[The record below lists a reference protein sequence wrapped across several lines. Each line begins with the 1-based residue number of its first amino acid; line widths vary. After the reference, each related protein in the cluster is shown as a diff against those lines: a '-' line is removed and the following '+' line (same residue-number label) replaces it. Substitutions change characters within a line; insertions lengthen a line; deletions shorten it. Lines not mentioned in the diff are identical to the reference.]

1 VAGWLLLGLLM
12 VPGTARGLD
21 YVMKVLPSEVGLP
34 VWVDGEAVGSTS
46 DKGLVL
52 VRAEPGHH
60 TVEIDFGGMRV
71 SETAVFDPEL
81 NYLVID
87 ARGSLPPLDLPPPE
101 PTEATE
107 PTEGIGRGRQEARSE
122 EQRIDYLVETGV
134 AGAAVYVDG
143 DREATTDEA
152 GRARIELIRGQ
163 KHRVEITKPGY
174 RDFVVE
180 TVGRE
185 IGNYIE
191 AEFVPRQE
199 SSNGTEI
206 SSMEPEPDTTWTGAE
221 GGAAVDSRSEP
232 RRGAPPGWLY
242 GALVTGILSLVG
254 VLGLVARRGRRSDA
268 AQLAPAYTPGADGGV
283 AGSVAGSD
291 PEAGPRMP
299 HIGDG
304 YRVTELLKRGGQ
316 AEIFL
321 AESLTAD
328 GVRYAVKM
336 PLNADTLDDEEF
348 EEFRREADQSRQLL
362 NPHIITVYEAGKDET
377 TRRPYYIMDYFPG
390 PTLRELLRL
399 RPPLP
404 EVEALEQVVLPIL
417 YGLNYAH
424 SRTPPVVHKDL
435 KPENVLVRADDRGQI
450 VDLKLIDF
458 GLSFSRHQGAF
469 PGTPPYVAP
478 ELFDGEDA
486 TPASDLFSLGVLTL
500 ELLTGK
506 PPFFSRSVSEVKR
519 KVLQGDYDVESLSTP
534 AAAIVHKLLS
544 PKRSE
549 RYQAAEEV
557 ILDCRKTLF
566 SSRRAM
572 TTKAER

>member
-1 VAGWLLLGLLM
+1 
-12 VPGTARGLD
+12 
-21 YVMKVLPSEVGLP
+21 
-34 VWVDGEAVGSTS
+34 
-46 DKGLVL
+46 
-52 VRAEPGHH
+52 
-60 TVEIDFGGMRV
+60 
-71 SETAVFDPEL
+71 
-81 NYLVID
+81 
-87 ARGSLPPLDLPPPE
+87 
-101 PTEATE
+101 
-107 PTEGIGRGRQEARSE
+107 
-122 EQRIDYLVETGV
+122 
-134 AGAAVYVDG
+134 
-143 DREATTDEA
+143 
-152 GRARIELIRGQ
+152 
-163 KHRVEITKPGY
+163 
-174 RDFVVE
+174 
-180 TVGRE
+180 
-185 IGNYIE
+185 
-191 AEFVPRQE
+191 
-199 SSNGTEI
+199 
-206 SSMEPEPDTTWTGAE
+206 
-221 GGAAVDSRSEP
+221 
-232 RRGAPPGWLY
+232 
-242 GALVTGILSLVG
+242 
-254 VLGLVARRGRRSDA
+254 
-268 AQLAPAYTPGADGGV
+268 
-283 AGSVAGSD
+283 
-291 PEAGPRMP
+291 MP